1 MPSHICVTPQLAART
16 LHSLCQHIPSWH
28 YGAVGADNALRL
40 TAAAL
45 QQAATAKTG
54 RELALYAWAQHPLH
68 PQLLHIVRQ
77 LHKYHSDPALTA
89 AAPLLEYLHNNTA
102 EQQEKR
108 QKEQTHS
115 SPLMA
120 EQAALLQARL
130 HAQTL
135 VDTAPRAPETLAAL
149 TALGHALH
157 AQHPWLLWT
166 GTALAHYHL
175 LHGDIT
181 RARETLL
188 PVWEHC
194 PCHPNLVLALY
205 ELTFPLPCTPPAEAL
220 PALLLY
226 SWNKAGVL
234 ADTLQS
240 LRASDIGDAPVV
252 VLDNGS
258 TDGTADLLASLRD
271 QWGEQ
276 LHSVHLPINIG
287 APAARNW
294 LLTLPEVRR
303 HDNIVFLDDDLLL
316 ERDWLRRL
324 HRVAG
329 AHPEADTIGCRIVAH
344 EAPHTVQCADF
355 FLQPVDGGE
364 KSFLDVEEH
373 VFMHCASMGSVD
385 SLLSAYTRPC
395 LSVSGCC
402 HWIRTRSLASHGAFD
417 VRFTP
422 SQFDDAERDL
432 RTVLHGGTVLYT
444 GQVSVRHVQHS
455 SLKQAHDR
463 AKAAHIFGN
472 KLKLE
477 FLYDTKKI
485 EHLRQST
492 DEQARHD
499 LIRKITRLAS
509 TGGTSAK
516 ESS

>member
-1 MPSHICVTPQLAART
+1 MSSHVCLNPQFAART

-45 QQAATAKTG
+45 QQAATAQTG
-54 RELALYAWAQHPLH
+54 RELAVYAWAQHPLH

-77 LHKYHSDPALTA
+77 LHKYHSDPALAA
-89 AAPLLEYLHNNTA
+89 AAPLLEYLHTGTA
-102 EQQEKR
+102 EQRE
-108 QKEQTHS
+108 EQAHL
-115 SPLMA
+115 SPPLA
-120 EQAALLQARL
+120 EQAALLQARA

-135 VDTAPRAPETLAAL
+135 ADNSPQAPETLKAL
-149 TALGHALH
+149 TALAHALTP
-157 AQHPWLLWT
+157 QHPWLLWT

-175 LHGDIT
+175 LHGDST
-181 RARETLL
+181 RARDTLR
-188 PVWEHC
+188 PVWEQC
-194 PCHPNLVLALY
+194 PYHPNLVLALY
-205 ELTFPLPCTPPAEAL
+205 DLTFPLPSTPPASPP

-226 SWNKAGVL
+226 SWNKAAVL

-240 LRASDIGDAPVV
+240 LRASDIGDAPVI

-258 TDGTADLLASLRD
+258 TDGTANLLTSLRD

-276 LHSVHLPINIG
+276 LHSVRLPVNIG

-294 LLTLPEVRR
+294 LLALPEVRQ

-316 ERDWLRRL
+316 ERDWLHRL
-324 HRVAG
+324 HRVAS
-329 AHPEADTIGCRIVAH
+329 AHPEADTIGCRIVSH
-344 EAPHTVQCADF
+344 VAPHAVQCADF
-355 FLQPVDGGE
+355 FLQPPDGGE
-364 KSFLDVEEH
+364 KSFIDIEEH
-373 VFMHCASMGSVD
+373 IFLHCASMGSVD
-385 SLLSAYTRPC
+385 GLLSTYTRPC

-417 VRFTP
+417 VRFNP

-463 AKAAHIFGN
+463 AKTAHIFGN

-477 FLYDTKKI
+477 FLYDRQTT
-485 EHLRQST
+485 ERLRQHT
-492 DEQARHD
+492 DEQTRQD

-509 TGGTSAK
+509 TGGRASK
-516 ESS
+516 EQS